1 MAQSKNLLTEFKEF
15 ILRGNVV
22 DMAVGVVIGLAF
34 QAVVTA
40 LVKDILTPIIAA
52 IFGKPDFGAL
62 YFRIHKSVFLY
73 GDFINAVI
81 TFLSIALA
89 VFIFVIKPVNYLV
102 TRRRRG
108 GAEGDAAA
116 LSDEAVLL
124 AEIRDLLRQRQA

>member
-108 GAEGDAAA
+108 GADDAAT

-124 AEIRDLLRQRQA
+124 SEIRDLLRQRQT